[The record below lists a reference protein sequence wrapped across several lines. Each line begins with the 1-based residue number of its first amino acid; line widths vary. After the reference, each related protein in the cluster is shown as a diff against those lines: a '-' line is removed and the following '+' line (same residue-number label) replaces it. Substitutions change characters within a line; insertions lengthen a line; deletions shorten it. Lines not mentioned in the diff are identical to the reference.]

1 MVSEQNNTREALI
14 KVLKKYWGFDEFRDS
29 QKEIIDFVLQ
39 KKDVVALLPTGGG
52 KSLCY
57 QLPAVLMEGTCL
69 VISPLIAL
77 MEDQVSQL
85 TKRGIKAAYINSSL
99 HFKDIDRILD
109 NVIYGNIKILYLSP
123 ERLKTDLFLDRFKK
137 MNVSFVAVDEAH
149 CISEWGND
157 FRPEYRNISA
167 IRTFN
172 KDLSL
177 IALTATATPEVV
189 KDIEDQLCFQKSN
202 IIKKSFI
209 RSNIKYNVINAISKE
224 KVLIKLLS
232 KECSIIYVRNR
243 KKTRELSQLLNKNDF
258 KTDYYHAGI
267 DFKERSKKQEKWL
280 NNEFDT
286 MIATNAFGMG
296 IDKPDVKTVIHFDLP
311 DTLESFYQESGRAG
325 RNGTA
330 SYSIVLKDDQD
341 VDNLK
346 KRIKINFPEIEDI
359 KKVFQS
365 IVNIHQISIGYYSDE
380 KYELDIDIISNNN
393 KLSRSITY
401 QSVKYLINEGYIQQ
415 TNDYQFSMAW
425 IIMPINRLNQF
436 LNNYKRFEKIIDVL
450 IRSYSSINEQMVRI
464 SEDILSKRLNIKK
477 EEAIILLNKLHQQ
490 NVLIY
495 EAKKTNYT
503 ISFSIPRPNINQ
515 LSLSKKFSNF
525 KKVKNAKANHLIDYV
540 NQKTQCRNID
550 LLSYFGENKSERCN
564 NCDNCQMGLR
574 IANNSDEVVKNT
586 VIFLLNYEPKSPSFI
601 YKQLGELIDKERLS
615 LILKEMIQE
624 ESILRDK
631 NNLLY
636 INL

>member
-401 QSVKYLINEGYIQQ
+401 QSVKYLMNEGYIQQ

-601 YKQLGELIDKERLS
+601 YKQLGELIEKERLS
-615 LILKEMIQE
+615 LILKEMIQA

>member
-574 IANNSDEVVKNT
+574 IANNSDKVVKNA

-601 YKQLGELIDKERLS
+601 YKQLGEFIDKERLS

>member
-1 MVSEQNNTREALI
+1 MVSEQNNNREALI
-14 KVLKKYWGFDEFRDS
+14 KLLKKYWGFDEFRDS

-574 IANNSDEVVKNT
+574 IANNSDKVVKNA

>member
-1 MVSEQNNTREALI
+1 MVGEQNNTREALI
-14 KVLKKYWGFDEFRDS
+14 KVLKKYWGFGEFRDS

-495 EAKKTNYT
+495 EAKKANYT

-574 IANNSDEVVKNT
+574 IANNSDKVVKNA

>member
-224 KVLIKLLS
+224 KVLIKLLG
-232 KECSIIYVRNR
+232 KESSIIYVRNR

-401 QSVKYLINEGYIQQ
+401 QSVKYLMNEGYIQQ

-574 IANNSDEVVKNT
+574 IANNSDKVVKNA

>member
-14 KVLKKYWGFDEFRDS
+14 KALKKYWGFDEFRDS

-574 IANNSDEVVKNT
+574 IANNSDKVVKKA

>member
-14 KVLKKYWGFDEFRDS
+14 KALKKYWGFDEFRDS

-330 SYSIVLKDDQD
+330 SYSIVLKDNQD

>member
-495 EAKKTNYT
+495 EAKKTNYN
-503 ISFSIPRPNINQ
+503 INFSIPRPNINQ

>member
-14 KVLKKYWGFDEFRDS
+14 KVLKKHWGFDEFRDS

-401 QSVKYLINEGYIQQ
+401 QSVKYLMNEGYIQQ

-495 EAKKTNYT
+495 EAKKANYT

-574 IANNSDEVVKNT
+574 IANNSDKVVKNA

-601 YKQLGELIDKERLS
+601 YKQLGELIEKERLS

>member
-1 MVSEQNNTREALI
+1 MVREQNNTREALI

>member
-14 KVLKKYWGFDEFRDS
+14 KVLKKHWGFDEFRDS

-574 IANNSDEVVKNT
+574 IANNSDKVVKNA

>member
-330 SYSIVLKDDQD
+330 SYSIVLKDNQD

-601 YKQLGELIDKERLS
+601 YKQLGELIEKERLS
-615 LILKEMIQE
+615 LILKEMIQA

>member
-601 YKQLGELIDKERLS
+601 YKQLGELIEKERLS
-615 LILKEMIQE
+615 LILKEMIQA

>member
-574 IANNSDEVVKNT
+574 IANNSDKVVKNA

-601 YKQLGELIDKERLS
+601 YKQLGELIEKERLS
-615 LILKEMIQE
+615 LILKEMIQA